1 LSAGGD
7 FINNNFFKQ
16 MKSEVYNMDCIKF
29 MQTIPDKSINL
40 IICDGPYFK
49 ICGKKFDWAFKT
61 MQEWIVWHALLRD
74 EFERILADN
83 GSLFVFG
90 DEKNIAYLQIEFDKR
105 FNLLNNIVYKKSTSM
120 AMKGIDNSNMFAPV
134 TERIL
139 FYDKG
144 ENKTGLEMIKKIMPN
159 PFAEYLREE
168 FKKAKIT
175 NREIASLFPSAS
187 GGLTGCVSNWLN
199 GDNIMTK
206 EQYLKVRNHLNNE
219 GLRKEYEYLRKEYE
233 YLRKEYEGLRKEY
246 EGLRKEYEYLRK
258 EYEYLRRPFNNEF
271 RLTDVIDCKVQS
283 SFHPTTKD
291 IVVIEK
297 LIKTTTKEGDLI
309 FSPFLGSG
317 TDRIAA
323 HNTKRKIVCTELDKE
338 YFDAAEFRYQEH
350 IKQLNL
356 F

>member
-1 LSAGGD
+1 LPAGSD

-16 MKSEVYNMDCIKF
+16 MKSEVYNMDCMKF

-61 MQEWIVWHALLRD
+61 MQEWIVWHTLLRD

-90 DEKNIAYLQIEFDKR
+90 DEKNIAYLQVEFDKK
-105 FNLLNNIVYKKSTSM
+105 FNLLNNIVYKKSSLWGM
-120 AMKGIDNSNMFAPV
+120 EGMKGLNSFAPI

-159 PFAEYLREE
+159 PFAEYFKSEMMRYFKTIAE
-168 FKKAKIT
+168 FRKFVVGILKMDSAMV
-175 NREIASLFPSAS
+175 NRWFEGDSIISKERYLFIK
-187 GGLTGCVSNWLN
+187 
-199 GDNIMTK
+199 D
-206 EQYLKVRNHLNNE
+206 YLNN
-219 GLRKEYEYLRKEYE
+219 EYLRKEYE
-233 YLRKEYEGLRKEY
+233 DLRKEYEDLRKEY
-246 EGLRKEYEYLRK
+246 ED
-258 EYEYLRRPFNNEF
+258 LRRPFNNEF
-271 RLTDVIDCKVQS
+271 RLTDVIDCKVKS

-291 IVVIEK
+291 QAVIEK
-297 LIKTTTKEGDLI
+297 LIITTTKENDLV

-317 TDRIAA
+317 TDRMAA
-323 HNTKRKIVCTELDKE
+323 HNTKREIICTELDKE
-338 YFDAAEFRYQEH
+338 YFDAAESRYQEH
-350 IKQLNL
+350 IKQLTL